1 MSIFCAPSR
10 TLSQP
15 PSPSQ
20 SGYCNRTTA
29 MASTPVSPCLRIR
42 ATNRV
47 ALRSAALAER
57 IASRVARRVAE
68 FFLDAQQLVV
78 LRHAIGTRQRAGL
91 DLARIGGHRQ
101 IGNRGVLGL
110 ARAVRNHRRIA
121 RSEERRV
128 GKE

>member
-20 SGYCNRTTA
+20 SAYSNRTTA
-29 MASTPVSPCLRIR
+29 MASTPVTPCLRIR

-68 FFLDAQQLVV
+68 FFLNAQQLVV

-91 DLARIGGHRQ
+91 DLHHVGAHRQ
-101 IGNRGVLGL
+101 IGDGGILGL
-110 ARAVRNHRRIA
+110 AGAVRHHGGIA
-121 RSEERRV
+121 
-128 GKE
+128 